1 MHIQLFILLIS
12 SMTIAFPLNINL
24 GAFSPALVVGD
35 GEISFAEGKQ
45 AEGLIT
51 SLSGSSAG
59 VDKAGNNALN
69 GVKIKEGKK
78 GATVKARSII
88 TEGDSDTKINMS
100 SEISNSSSQAKKE
113 RRDDI
118 SIAEQVEIPGQS
130 QKRSLEKRDLAGFLA
145 ALKFAD
151 GALNRGPS
159 IDLGTGEG
167 GSGVGI
173 SIRPP
178 GTATKAAEE

>member
-1 MHIQLFILLIS
+1 
-12 SMTIAFPLNINL
+12 MTIALPLNINL

-35 GEISFAEGKQ
+35 GEISFGEAKQ
-45 AEGLIT
+45 AEGLIN

-59 VDKAGNNALN
+59 AEEAGQNA
-69 GVKIKEGKK
+69 IKGN
-78 GATVKARSII
+78 AANTKARGII
-88 TEGDSDTKINMS
+88 TKGNPEAKVTKPKRASGTETEKKIR
-100 SEISNSSSQAKKE
+100 SEKS
-113 RRDDI
+113 
-118 SIAEQVEIPGQS
+118 IPGQAEIPEHLH
-130 QKRSLEKRDLAGFLA
+130 KRSLEKRDLAGFLA

-173 SIRPP
+173 TIRPP
-178 GTATKAAEE
+178 GTQTKAAEE

>member
-1 MHIQLFILLIS
+1 
-12 SMTIAFPLNINL
+12 MTIALPLNINL

-35 GEISFAEGKQ
+35 GEISFGEAKQ
-45 AEGLIT
+45 AEGLIN

-59 VDKAGNNALN
+59 AEEAGQNA
-69 GVKIKEGKK
+69 IKEAKVTKPKRASGTETEKK
-78 GATVKARSII
+78 IRS
-88 TEGDSDTKINMS
+88 EKS
-100 SEISNSSSQAKKE
+100 
-113 RRDDI
+113 
-118 SIAEQVEIPGQS
+118 IPGQAEIPEHLH
-130 QKRSLEKRDLAGFLA
+130 KRSLEKRDLAGFLA

-173 SIRPP
+173 TIRPP
-178 GTATKAAEE
+178 GTQTKAAEE